1 MIVLKP
7 TTDSFELVTENTT
20 TIDYNVAWV
29 DHTAAGISPSRSVGT
44 ISSITTSSLVSAPS
58 AGVTRQIRGV
68 SLVNTSSGSASTV
81 KVQVDS
87 STVETVIAKVNLHPG
102 DTLYYSDGA
111 GWYSTDRSGKTR
123 EQHLDSIED
132 PGVGYM
138 SPFYKIGATMT
149 AASVLHCH
157 SFVSGMPGIWV
168 PGSPGLAGR
177 VVDGNVLA
185 DSGSIY
191 LRPSGSFPYAY
202 LRGFTAASS
211 IAGGHFLCDFLW
223 VNSGIVATTTTA
235 QTIASVDWPPRD
247 INGLRLGDGVEIG
260 LLFIATA
267 ANGAVT
273 NTTINYTGSDGTT
286 NLTAT
291 LSSVT
296 AASLQ
301 GTLYPFQ
308 LAAGGEGVRKVQ
320 SITLGTTYVTLGS
333 IALVAFRRL
342 SLITQPLAHISEN
355 APINDDG
362 IKLWPGTSLHLVQM
376 PGAVTATTV
385 QGHVFIVEK

>member
-7 TTDSFELVTENTT
+7 TTDSLELVTENTT
-20 TIDYNVAWV
+20 TIDYNVSWV
-29 DHTAAGISPSRSVGT
+29 DHTTSGATPSRSLGT
-44 ISSITTSSLVSAPS
+44 IASITTSSLVSAPS

-68 SLVNTSSGSASTV
+68 SILNTSSGSASTV

-87 STVETVIAKVNLHPG
+87 STVETVIAKINLQPG
-102 DTLYYSDGA
+102 DSLRYSDGT
-111 GWYSTDRSGKTR
+111 GWYSNDMTGKSR

-138 SPFYKIGATMT
+138 SPFYKTGTTMT

-157 SFVSGMPGIWV
+157 SFISGMPGIWV
-168 PGSPGLAGR
+168 PGAPGLSGR
-177 VVDGNVLA
+177 AMLN

-202 LRGFTAASS
+202 LRGFSAASS
-211 IAGGHFLCDFLW
+211 VAGGIFLCDFLW

-235 QTIASVDWPPRD
+235 QTVNSVSWPARD
-247 INGLRLGDGVEIG
+247 INGLTNGDGVEIG
-260 LLFIATA
+260 VLFVANA
-267 ANGAVT
+267 ANGAIT
-273 NTTINYTGSDGTT
+273 NTTMNYTGSDGTT

-291 LSSVT
+291 ISSVT
-296 AASLQ
+296 ANSLS

-308 LAAGGEGVRKVQ
+308 LAAGSEGVRKIQ
-320 SITLGTTYVTLGS
+320 SITLGTSYVTANS

-342 SLITQPLAHISEN
+342 SLLNQPTAFVSEE

-362 IKLWPGTSLHLVQM
+362 IRLWPGTSLHLVQM
-376 PGAVTATTV
+376 PGAVTATV
-385 QGHVFIVEK
+385 ISGQVFIVEK

>member
-20 TIDYNVAWV
+20 IIDYNVAWV
-29 DHTAAGISPSRSVGT
+29 DHTISGVTPSRSLGT
-44 ISSITTSSLVSAPS
+44 ITSITTSSLVSAPA
-58 AGVTRQIRGV
+58 AGTTRQIRGV
-68 SLVNTSSGSASTV
+68 TLLNTSSGSASTV
-81 KVQVDS
+81 KVQIDS

-102 DTLYYSDGA
+102 DSLNYSDGT
-111 GWYSTDRSGKTR
+111 GWYSTDKVGKIR

-149 AASVLHCH
+149 AAGFLHCH

-168 PGSPGLAGR
+168 PGTPGLSGR
-177 VVDGNVLA
+177 AVNGTVLA

-202 LRGFTAASS
+202 LRGFTASS
-211 IAGGHFLCDFLW
+211 TVGCGIFLCDFLW
-223 VNSGIVATTTTA
+223 VNSGIAATTTTA
-235 QTIASVDWPPRD
+235 QTVVSVDWPARD
-247 INGLRLGDGVEIG
+247 INGLNHGNGVEIG
-260 LLFIATA
+260 LLFVINA
-267 ANGAVT
+267 ANGAIS
-273 NTTINYTGSDGTT
+273 NTTMNYTGSDGTT

-291 LSSVT
+291 IGTVNSNSV
-296 AASLQ
+296 Q
-301 GTLYPFQ
+301 GSLYPFQ
-308 LAAGGEGVRKVQ
+308 LAAGSEGVKKVQ
-320 SITLGTTYVTLGS
+320 SITLGTTYVTANS

-342 SLITQPLAHISEN
+342 SLVAQLTANISED

-362 IKLWPGTSLHLVQM
+362 IRLWPGTSLHIVQM
-376 PGAVTATTV
+376 PGATGATTIGG
-385 QGHVFIVEK
+385 QVFIVEK